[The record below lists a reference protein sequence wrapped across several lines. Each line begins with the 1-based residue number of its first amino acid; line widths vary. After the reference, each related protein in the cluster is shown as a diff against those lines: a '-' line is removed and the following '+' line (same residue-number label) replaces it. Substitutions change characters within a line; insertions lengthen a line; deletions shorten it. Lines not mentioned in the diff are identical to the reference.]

1 MSSPRHVP
9 GLPCGRSEVVDEP
22 HPLSR
27 PAALGI
33 ATAPSSSSSSSSSSA
48 RATIPEPPH
57 QHRPRRWPVAG
68 PSPLGVRAL
77 RGAGSGPLGVEAWAR
92 EGDRRA
98 PRQMEMQRSVAWVGR
113 LAPRDGCDLGRTE
126 RPERS
131 ASARSRPAVSCRG
144 GGRLAARDVAAQR
157 GERFGSGF
165 GLARRRLGSRE
176 SPGQFGDRRGCAALR
191 CSALLSIRE
200 RNLGAGATSRR
211 EECAAVLVFESTR
224 RAQRP
229 SAEDMGSG
237 QGMSG
242 ARGEVRIS

>member
-1 MSSPRHVP
+1 MP
-9 GLPCGRSEVVDEP
+9 
-22 HPLSR
+22 
-27 PAALGI
+27 PAACQVTVSGSEHAGDAAPGHDQSAELGL
-33 ATAPSSSSSSSSSSA
+33 AALT
-48 RATIPEPPH
+48 
-57 QHRPRRWPVAG
+57 RRRQ
-68 PSPLGVRAL
+68 LGL
-77 RGAGSGPLGVEAWAR
+77 
-92 EGDRRA
+92 
-98 PRQMEMQRSVAWVGR
+98 
-113 LAPRDGCDLGRTE
+113 C
-126 RPERS
+126 
-131 ASARSRPAVSCRG
+131 
-144 GGRLAARDVAAQR
+144 ARDVAAQR

-191 CSALLSIRE
+191 CSALLCIRE